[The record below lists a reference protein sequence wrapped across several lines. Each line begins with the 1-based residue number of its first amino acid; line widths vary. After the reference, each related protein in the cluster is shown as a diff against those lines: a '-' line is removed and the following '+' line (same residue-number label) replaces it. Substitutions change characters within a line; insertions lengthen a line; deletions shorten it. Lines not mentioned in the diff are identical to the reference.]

1 MERNTLIAV
10 VLSVI
15 VITVGFTINTVFFTP
30 EQMPST
36 EAAPGAAG
44 DGDTAQSGAGST
56 AGTGQDSS
64 AADGGAEAG
73 SATADGSRTLDM
85 LDAAGLL
92 QPLSGG
98 DSTGSTWASDIMTVR
113 FNVAGEIVSYELTE
127 HLDDGE
133 PVNMIYGSTEQLA
146 GLSLFVGAGAGQ
158 RVDTPFR
165 RIASTDPNRVVFE
178 QEFAFSDLPEAPF
191 TIRRDYSF
199 DADEYMFELRLT
211 IATAGSIAVPLDEA
225 GIAYRLGWGPQIGP
239 EFQTLDGRT
248 EYRRYLYHQ
257 EGRRRDVGTRDF
269 GAEGTAQVS
278 GRVAWG
284 GIAGKY
290 FVALGIPDGPYTF
303 TVSQNPADGAPS
315 GSQFAFV
322 RPAVRTAEYED
333 VYRFYVG
340 PKDEEQLDRYD
351 RATDNAFG
359 YVELDLGSAVD
370 QRRLLGWLEDI
381 LKFGLEAFYRVVPNY
396 GVAIIILTILVK
408 LLLFPLT
415 KRSHESMAKM
425 QEFQPKIQELRE
437 KYGNDQQK
445 LNQETTKL
453 YQANGINPLG
463 GCLPLIL
470 QIPFFIAMFGLFN
483 TSFDLRG
490 ATFIPGWITDL
501 SAPESIWNF
510 GGYQIPL
517 LGWTDLRLLP
527 ILFVGTQLLSTFF
540 TQAPQ
545 TQGSGNQQALMMYGL
560 PIIFFFVLY
569 DMPSGLLVYWI
580 MQNVLTAGQQYVMRR
595 RRAAHH

>member
-1 MERNTLIAV
+1 
-10 VLSVI
+10 
-15 VITVGFTINTVFFTP
+15 
-30 EQMPST
+30 
-36 EAAPGAAG
+36 
-44 DGDTAQSGAGST
+44 
-56 AGTGQDSS
+56 
-64 AADGGAEAG
+64 
-73 SATADGSRTLDM
+73 
-85 LDAAGLL
+85 
-92 QPLSGG
+92 
-98 DSTGSTWASDIMTVR
+98 
-113 FNVAGEIVSYELTE
+113 
-127 HLDDGE
+127 
-133 PVNMIYGSTEQLA
+133 
-146 GLSLFVGAGAGQ
+146 
-158 RVDTPFR
+158 
-165 RIASTDPNRVVFE
+165 
-178 QEFAFSDLPEAPF
+178 
-191 TIRRDYSF
+191 
-199 DADEYMFELRLT
+199 
-211 IATAGSIAVPLDEA
+211 
-225 GIAYRLGWGPQIGP
+225 
-239 EFQTLDGRT
+239 
-248 EYRRYLYHQ
+248 
-257 EGRRRDVGTRDF
+257 
-269 GAEGTAQVS
+269 
-278 GRVAWG
+278 VAWG
-284 GIAGKY
+284 GIAGRY
-290 FVALGIPDGPYTF
+290 FTALGIPDGPYTF
-303 TVSQNPADGAPS
+303 SVSQNPVEGAPS
-315 GSQFAFV
+315 GSQFAFI

-340 PKDEEQLDRYD
+340 PKDEDELDRYD
-351 RATDNAFG
+351 LATDNSFG
-359 YVELDLGSAVD
+359 YVELDLGSAVER
-370 QRRLLGWLEDI
+370 RRLLGWLEDI
-381 LKFGLEAFYRVVPNY
+381 LRFGLEAFYRVIPNY
-396 GVAIIILTILVK
+396 GVAIIILTIVVK

-445 LNQETTKL
+445 LNQEMTKL

-463 GCLPLIL
+463 GCLPLVL

-527 ILFVGTQLLSTFF
+527 ILFVGTQILTTFF

-569 DMPSGLLVYWI
+569 NMPSGLLVYWI